1 MVDEDRMSTVYA
13 AVPAPL
19 TSPWQRGGRYRY
31 DRDLLLRLIDVQ
43 VRSGAA
49 QQSAT
54 GGLAIAVDIWLATE
68 LRRAGVEPDAVW
80 PRPIRPRSL
89 PGALAR
95 AVAGLSYSR
104 DPAERAVQERTIAQ
118 LLDRVGAS
126 RSNILG
132 GYFAKEIDVVM
143 AADDRGLEL
152 GISTK
157 TMTGSFAKNLGNRF
171 EEAAGDLTN
180 IRRRF
185 PLATF
190 GYAFLSTANVLAEPA
205 SWARMQDMLRKLRSL
220 STNDDGS
227 SYDATCLVVCDWS
240 AGEVTLFDDQVPGDL
255 SPDAFFE
262 RMLRRLFSRSPV
274 ADHAAARQLFVDSE
288 PTEA

>member
-1 MVDEDRMSTVYA
+1 MSAVFD
-13 AVPAPL
+13 AVPGAL
-19 TSPWQRGGRYRY
+19 TLPWQEGGTYRY
-31 DRDLLLRLIDVQ
+31 DRELLRRLIDVQ
-43 VRSGAA
+43 VQSGAA

-68 LRRAGVEPDAVW
+68 LRRSGIEENAVW
-80 PRPIRPRSL
+80 PRATRPRAVSQ
-89 PGALAR
+89 ALTR
-95 AVAGLSYSR
+95 AAAAFTFSR
-104 DPAERAVQERTIAQ
+104 NPSERAIQQQSIDQ
-118 LLDRVGAS
+118 LLVRAGGS
-126 RSNILG
+126 RSTVLG

-190 GYAFLSTANVLAEPA
+190 GYVFLTTSDVLAEAA
-205 SWARMQDMLRKLRSL
+205 SWERMQDMLRKLRSL
-220 STNDDGS
+220 STNDETS
-227 SYDATCLVVCDWS
+227 SYDATCLIVLDWLGDTVS
-240 AGEVTLFDDQVPGDL
+240 LLHDAVPADL
-255 SPDAFFE
+255 SPDRFFDT
-262 RMLRRLFSRSPV
+262 MLRRLFARSPV
-274 ADHAAARQLFVDSE
+274 SEHPRARAAFLASDPLN
-288 PTEA
+288 P